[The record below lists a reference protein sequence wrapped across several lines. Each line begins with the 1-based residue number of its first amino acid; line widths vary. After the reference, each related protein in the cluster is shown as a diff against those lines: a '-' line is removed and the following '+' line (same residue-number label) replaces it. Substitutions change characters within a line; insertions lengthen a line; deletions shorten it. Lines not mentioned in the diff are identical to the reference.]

1 MKKIIRLFTILL
13 ITTTSFGHEYHVA
26 IINMEHNKD
35 SSSLEIT
42 LKVNTKDLNSV
53 LRDLYKKNPELN
65 TTNELTYTDSLLTI
79 YLHKNMEIKVDSMEK
94 RMKYIGYEHEEEFTY
109 IYIEYKNIKQINTLY
124 INCTLLSE
132 VGLSDHG
139 HSHQSNL
146 INVKANGKTKSLY
159 LNPHNREATIEF

>member
-1 MKKIIRLFTILL
+1 MRKIILLFSILL
-13 ITTTSFGHEYHVA
+13 IAATSFGHEYHVA
-26 IINMEHNKD
+26 IINMDHNKD

-42 LKVNTKDLNSV
+42 LKVNTKDLNTV

-65 TTNELTYTDSLLTI
+65 SNKESKHTDSILNTYLLQNI
-79 YLHKNMEIKVDSMEK
+79 EIKVDSIEK
-94 RMKYIGYEHEEEFTY
+94 QMNYIGYEHEEEFTY
-109 IYIEYKNIKQINTLY
+109 LYIEYKNINNINTLF

-132 VGLSDHG
+132 VGVSDHG

>member
-1 MKKIIRLFTILL
+1 MKKIIFLFSFCLIATI
-13 ITTTSFGHEYHVA
+13 SFGHEYHVA
-26 IINMEHNKD
+26 IINIDHNKD

-65 TTNELTYTDSLLTI
+65 TTNELKHTDSLLNI
-79 YLHKNMEIKVDSMEK
+79 YLRQNMKIKVDSIEK
-94 RMKYIGYEHEEEFTY
+94 QMNYIGYEHEEEFTY
-109 IYIEYKNIKQINTLY
+109 IYIEYKNINQVNILF
-124 INCTLLSE
+124 INCTLLGE